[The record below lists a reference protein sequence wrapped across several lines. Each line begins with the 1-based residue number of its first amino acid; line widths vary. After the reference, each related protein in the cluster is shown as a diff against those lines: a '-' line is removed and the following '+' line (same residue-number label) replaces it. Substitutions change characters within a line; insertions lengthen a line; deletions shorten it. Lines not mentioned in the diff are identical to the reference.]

1 VSATRLLVL
10 GVVRM
15 RGEAHGYQ
23 VRQDLQLWA
32 ADRWANTK
40 PGSIYHALRKL
51 AVEDLVE
58 AVSTATGLGPEKVVY
73 RITPAGEGEFFF
85 LLNKAI
91 SDVDSGPAMFN
102 AALPFITTLD
112 RRNLIFLLRTRVQQV
127 RTAAGNTQ
135 LMIDATVAEKDG
147 EWGKPPHI
155 REMFQ
160 YWVATS
166 DAEVAWLN
174 DFIARLEA
182 GEYTLADDDQ
192 ASFGSPPR

>member
-1 VSATRLLVL
+1 ML

-51 AVEDLVE
+51 AADDLVE
-58 AVSTATGLGPEKVVY
+58 AVSTAADLGPEKVVY

-85 LLNKAI
+85 LLSKAL
-91 SDVDSGPAMFN
+91 SDVDAGPAMFN
-102 AALPFITTLD
+102 AALPFVTTLE
-112 RRNLIFLLRTRVQQV
+112 RRNLIFLLKARVQQV
-127 RTAAGNTQ
+127 QAVSDNTRLLVDTTAEAQ
-135 LMIDATVAEKDG
+135 DSSWA
-147 EWGKPPHI
+147 KPLHI

-160 YWVATS
+160 YWVATT
-166 DAEVAWLN
+166 DAEVAWLKE
-174 DFIARLEA
+174 FIARLED
-182 GEYTLADDDQ
+182 GQYTLADDDK
-192 ASFGSPPR
+192 AAFGAPPQ